1 MPMKQLSETA
11 TLAALE
17 AQGANRRVCQEKV
30 SFGMC
35 EHKILHTF
43 IFIHKEQTKG
53 IAKVIL
59 VAFRFAL

>member
-11 TLAALE
+11 TLVALVE
-17 AQGANRRVCQEKV
+17 AKGANRRVSQEKV

-43 IFIHKEQTKG
+43 IFIH
-53 IAKVIL
+53 
-59 VAFRFAL
+59 